1 MWFLKNKITIAVHS
15 GNFHADEVFAVAVL
29 DLFINNPIKIIR
41 TRDALKYSKADYL
54 LDIGRVYDPNRQMFD
69 HHQEGG
75 AGKRDNGIP
84 YATFGLVW
92 KEYGEKICDS
102 TDIALNIDK
111 RLVQTID
118 ADDNGFEVCEKNNF
132 GFEPYLI
139 SDFIS
144 ILNPTWME
152 KKVNKKVFFDQAVKL
167 AKHILR
173 VEIKKNRDFFEGKQK
188 VISLYKEA
196 SDKRIIILDD
206 DYDWKSV
213 LEDFPEPLF
222 AIRNVAD
229 SGTWNISC
237 VKVKGEKFKNR
248 LDFPLAWAGKEGEEL
263 IKITG
268 IEDALFCHNN
278 CFMASAKSLS
288 GAVKLVRL
296 ALGED
301 IN

>member
-15 GNFHADEVFAVAVL
+15 GTFHADEVFAVAAL

-41 TRDALKYSKADYL
+41 TRDVNKYSKADYI
-54 LDIGRVYDPNRQMFD
+54 LDVGRVYDPNRQMFD

-84 YATFGLVW
+84 YATFGLIW
-92 KEYGEKICDS
+92 KEYGEKICNS
-102 TDIALNIDK
+102 KEIALNIDK

-118 ADDNGFEVCEKNNF
+118 ADDNGIEMTSNNKLD
-132 GFEPYLI
+132 FEPYLI

-152 KKVNKKVFFDQAVKL
+152 KRVNKKVFFDRGVKL

-173 VEIKKNRDFFEGKQK
+173 VEIKKNRDYILGKEK
-188 VISLYKEA
+188 VIALYKEA

-206 DYDWKSV
+206 DYAWKSV
-213 LEDFPEPLF
+213 LEGFPEPIF

-229 SGTWNISC
+229 SGTWNTSC
-237 VKVKGEKFKNR
+237 VKVTGEKFKNR

-263 IKITG
+263 VKITG
-268 IEDALFCHNN
+268 VADALFCHNN
-278 CFMASAKSLS
+278 RFMVSAKTLS
-288 GAVKLVRL
+288 GAVKLAKL
-296 ALGED
+296 ALQTL
-301 IN
+301 